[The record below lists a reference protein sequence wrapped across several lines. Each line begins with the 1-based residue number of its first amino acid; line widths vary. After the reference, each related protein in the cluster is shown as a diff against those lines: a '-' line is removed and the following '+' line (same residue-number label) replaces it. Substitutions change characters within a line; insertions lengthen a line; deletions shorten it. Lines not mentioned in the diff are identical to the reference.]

1 MTPANVAQHDSSCK
15 SHSLNIEFYH
25 FFHIF
30 NPCYW
35 YRVALCCYGTLLY
48 SSRRSC
54 LWPDGKDV
62 RTRGGGEKATTDLSL
77 PIHRAALVQS
87 HDSVGSVTSVCSHS
101 SRQKVYRPPSLFKQP
116 TGPELH
122 KGPRGRSTTAPANP
136 HSSYRQE
143 NISELV
149 FSMPST
155 ESYMSNMTMSKQRWH
170 IYELMCLEVSK
181 TFTEDEMEWKTW

>member
-1 MTPANVAQHDSSCK
+1 MLLW
-15 SHSLNIEFYH
+15 HSI
-25 FFHIF
+25 I
-30 NPCYW
+30 
-35 YRVALCCYGTLLY
+35 LLPQKL
-48 SSRRSC
+48 SLAGWEGCQNTRR
-54 LWPDGKDV
+54 WRKGNF
-62 RTRGGGEKATTDLSL
+62 SL

-87 HDSVGSVTSVCSHS
+87 HDSVGSATSVCSHS